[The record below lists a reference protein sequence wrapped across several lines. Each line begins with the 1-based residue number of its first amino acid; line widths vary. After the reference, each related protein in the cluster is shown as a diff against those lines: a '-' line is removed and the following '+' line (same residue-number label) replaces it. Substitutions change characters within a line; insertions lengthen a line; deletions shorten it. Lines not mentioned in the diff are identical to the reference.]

1 MSNNQTNSWGMA
13 AELLEE
19 SKSPFLRGIKKTT
32 LVDYVRKYAYK
43 HGEFTLSSGQTTQ
56 HYVNMLSLIHI

>member
-19 SKSPFLRGIKKTT
+19 SKTPFLRGIKKTT

-43 HGEFTLSSGQTTQ
+43 HGVIQ
-56 HYVNMLSLIHI
+56 